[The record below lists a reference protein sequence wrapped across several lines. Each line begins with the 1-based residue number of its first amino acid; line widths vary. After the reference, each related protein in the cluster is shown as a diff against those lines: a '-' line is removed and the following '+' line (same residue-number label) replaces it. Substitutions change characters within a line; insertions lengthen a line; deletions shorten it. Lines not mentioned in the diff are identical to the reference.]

1 MVATRGFTLV
11 EMLVALVIFAVGALG
26 LTAETAALL
35 RALARADR
43 AGYVSRAAAARLE
56 RLRLDPCTTH
66 ADGSEPVRRGSAP
79 LALLHW
85 TWTERSDSTLL
96 VRLTAAPAG
105 AAAWRL
111 VRPETLLAVI
121 PCGR

>member
-1 MVATRGFTLV
+1 MLATRGLTLV
-11 EMLVALVIFAVGALG
+11 EMLVALVLFALGALS

-35 RALARADR
+35 RSLARADR
-43 AGYVSRAAAARLE
+43 AGYVSRAAATRLE
-56 RLRLDPCTTH
+56 RLHLDACTAH

-85 TWTERSDSTLL
+85 RWTERADSTLL
-96 VRLTAAPAG
+96 VRLTAEPAG

-121 PCGR
+121 ACGH